1 MTTTVATGIAQPNL
15 RSATR
20 VATRRL
26 VQVLTYAVLITFAL
40 AMIMPFVFSITNSF
54 KTLPDISQNPMS
66 LIADPARGW
75 TVENYQ
81 KVMESRQ
88 VNFPRALFN
97 SFFVAAIVTVGRLVF
112 NSMAGYALARIHF
125 PGRTVAFAALVGT
138 MMVPGIVLLIP
149 RFLILSQLG
158 MVDTYQALI
167 LPVMADAFGIFLMK
181 QFFEGIPAEIEEA
194 AQIDGASRLRMFF
207 VIILPMA
214 IPALTALAI
223 FSFQGS
229 WNDFTGPLIAV
240 VGNRELWT
248 LPLALAFLRGATG
261 SALQWDILL
270 SGAVITTIPMAVIFF
285 IFQRFFIEGVSY
297 SGVKG

>member
-1 MTTTVATGIAQPNL
+1 MTTTVATGIAQPSL
-15 RSATR
+15 RSTTR
-20 VATRRL
+20 LATRRL

>member
-26 VQVLTYAVLITFAL
+26 IQVLTYAVLITFAL

-97 SFFVAAIVTVGRLVF
+97 SFFVAAIVTVARLVF